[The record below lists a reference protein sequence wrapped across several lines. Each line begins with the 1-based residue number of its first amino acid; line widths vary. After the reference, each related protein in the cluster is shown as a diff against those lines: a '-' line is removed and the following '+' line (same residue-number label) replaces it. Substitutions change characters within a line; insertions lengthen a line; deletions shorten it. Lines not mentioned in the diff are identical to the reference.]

1 MILKI
6 ILIDDPAEYSKLSNI
21 IPASYLPLNLIE
33 LFTESLSKRVRSVA
47 VEYPYVDKDYRSTYY
62 NFYSKRHRTYDK
74 FCFRIHLFEE
84 WFDSK
89 DNLNDVRESYLGSI
103 VLRPTEVATLGR
115 TQLSPMAIRNFSG
128 YICESGF
135 KNNLMGVPLDVKC
148 FPHIMQDTDVTV
160 CAHAVCWM
168 VARYYSGKYA
178 IYPERLSFDIA
189 ESTKDFSEGRIIPSR
204 GLTMGQISEILAAI
218 GFYPEIFIRE
228 LYEDQSLFY
237 DILYSY
243 VESGIPVVAAMGKKR
258 HAVAVIGHGLM
269 RSVAQMIKTLDVNLV
284 SARHFIDHLII
295 NDDNNLPYNSMEF
308 DVSDNDAE
316 NNSVYNL
323 DDIDG
328 FVVPLF
334 EKMYLSAENVL
345 KLYQRIFHGKLLD
358 LPCKHEKCVVR
369 VYMTSSRSYKRK
381 IRESTL
387 INRLILLA
395 QLELPMPKFI
405 WIVEIASPSNYDK
418 KMTDYRWI
426 IDATANQYE
435 IYPFLFIHDHKKMYI
450 NDRALKRQLF
460 RIFFDTQVQPYELY
474 ENNLRRYE

>member
-1 MILKI
+1 MRECTQKGYTHLIL
-6 ILIDDPAEYSKLSNI
+6 LSPRRTFLKEELYLREVRRWARYLRFLRPLVFI
-21 IPASYLPLNLIE
+21 RRCLFASY
-33 LFTESLSKRVRSVA
+33 
-47 VEYPYVDKDYRSTYY
+47 
-62 NFYSKRHRTYDK
+62 
-74 FCFRIHLFEE
+74 
-84 WFDSK
+84 
-89 DNLNDVRESYLGSI
+89 
-103 VLRPTEVATLGR
+103 
-115 TQLSPMAIRNFSG
+115 
-128 YICESGF
+128 
-135 KNNLMGVPLDVKC
+135 
-148 FPHIMQDTDVTV
+148 
-160 CAHAVCWM
+160 
-168 VARYYSGKYA
+168 
-178 IYPERLSFDIA
+178 
-189 ESTKDFSEGRIIPSR
+189 TKINHF
-204 GLTMGQISEILAAI
+204 
-218 GFYPEIFIRE
+218 
-228 LYEDQSLFY
+228 FY

-269 RSVAQMIKTLDVNLV
+269 RTVAQTIKTLDTNLV

-295 NDDNNLPYNSMEF
+295 NDDNNLPYNSMKF
-308 DVSDNDAE
+308 DVNDAE
-316 NNSVYNL
+316 NNSVYKL
-323 DDIDG
+323 DDVDG

-345 KLYQRIFHGKLLD
+345 KLYQRIFHGKLLN
-358 LPCKHEKCVVR
+358 LPGKNEKYVIR

-395 QLELPMPKFI
+395 QLELPMPQFI
-405 WIVEIASPSNYDK
+405 WIVEISSPSNYDK

-435 IYPFLFIHDHKKMYI
+435 IYPFLFIHDHNKMYI